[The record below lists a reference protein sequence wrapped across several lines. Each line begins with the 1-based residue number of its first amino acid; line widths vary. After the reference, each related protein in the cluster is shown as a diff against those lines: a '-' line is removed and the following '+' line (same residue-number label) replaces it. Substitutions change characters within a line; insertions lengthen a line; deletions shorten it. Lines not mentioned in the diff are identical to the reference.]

1 MGNFECS
8 LLFPGVEISL
18 CASGTSSRSWVCVRV
33 LPLPTDCERTAVY
46 AVQAAVHALQHMQD
60 RSQRFGQF
68 LFGLRS
74 RRSQSAHGALVR
86 RRKCLS
92 HWMWMPLPL
101 GEFLSAVGL
110 NYHQCRE
117 GKKTYLT
124 MYIVKYACCD
134 LLLMFCKN
142 IDAHYP
148 FFDVI
153 SICSIINITIRVNNI
168 LLRLQLLTS
177 LTFFF
182 KFLIPV

>member
-1 MGNFECS
+1 MGLVLKYLSVPLE
-8 LLFPGVEISL
+8 PHRGVEFVSECYPCRQTVRGPQCML
-18 CASGTSSRSWVCVRV
+18 CKRLCMHCSICRIVVKGS
-33 LPLPTDCERTAVY
+33 
-46 AVQAAVHALQHMQD
+46 
-60 RSQRFGQF
+60 QF

-148 FFDVI
+148 
-153 SICSIINITIRVNNI
+153 
-168 LLRLQLLTS
+168 
-177 LTFFF
+177 
-182 KFLIPV
+182 K